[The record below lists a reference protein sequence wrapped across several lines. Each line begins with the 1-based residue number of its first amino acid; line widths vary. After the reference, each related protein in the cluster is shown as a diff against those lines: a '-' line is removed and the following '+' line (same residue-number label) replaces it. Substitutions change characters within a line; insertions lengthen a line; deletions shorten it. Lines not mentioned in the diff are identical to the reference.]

1 MRLAVFADVHGNL
14 DALDAVLRD
23 AAARGVDG
31 AVHLGDLVGAAGAAA
46 GVLRRVRGEGIP
58 GVAGEGDLAALREGE
73 AAGLVEEDLDLLRNL
88 PAQFAVR
95 EGAVTFLCAHAS
107 PRGPQDPSPAE
118 LSDEA
123 LARLLEGCGADVLLV
138 GHTHRP
144 LVRRVGERLL
154 LNPGSVGRPG
164 DDPRPAY
171 LVLDTGAGLEV
182 AHVRVQLAIER
193 TRA

>member
-14 DALDAVLRD
+14 EALEAVLRD

-31 AVHLGDLVGAAGAAA
+31 AVHLGDLVGPANSAA
-46 GVLRRVRGEGIP
+46 GVLRRVRSESIP
-58 GVAGEGDLAALREGE
+58 GVAGEGDLDALREGE
-73 AAGLVEEDLDLLRNL
+73 AAGLVEEDLDLLQSL

-95 EGAVTFLCAHAS
+95 EGAVSFLFAHAS
-107 PRGPQDPSPAE
+107 PRGPEDAALAE
-118 LSDEA
+118 LPEDE
-123 LARLLEGCGADVLLV
+123 LGRLLEGCGADVLLI

-144 LVRRVGERLL
+144 LVRQVGERLL

-164 DDPRPAY
+164 DDPRPSY

-182 AHVRVQLAIER
+182 AHVRVELAIER